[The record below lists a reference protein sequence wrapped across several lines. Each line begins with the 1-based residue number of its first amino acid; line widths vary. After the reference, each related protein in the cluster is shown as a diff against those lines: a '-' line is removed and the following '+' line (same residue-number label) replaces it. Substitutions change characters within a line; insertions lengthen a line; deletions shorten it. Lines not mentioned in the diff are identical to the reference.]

1 MIIFFSYSFVAVIL
15 LKGEF
20 ELTNWYSILL
30 RPDTGLWF
38 FYVEF
43 FISTYVVLINIL
55 NNMLLNK
62 KRGWSNNKYIDI
74 WLVIEV
80 LVVLVTL
87 SAVAVYTKK
96 VQNLNYYYNSS
107 LFAIHI
113 IFYTS
118 GLLIKERFN
127 QIKHFLTK

>member
-1 MIIFFSYSFVAVIL
+1 
-15 LKGEF
+15 
-20 ELTNWYSILL
+20 
-30 RPDTGLWF
+30 
-38 FYVEF
+38 
-43 FISTYVVLINIL
+43 
-55 NNMLLNK
+55 MLLNK